1 MSTRASASERAYQHV
16 KRRVLRG
23 GYDGGD
29 LITEGQVA
37 EALGISRTPVREA
50 FLRLE
55 VEGLLRLFPK
65 RGALVVP
72 VSAREI
78 EEVVEA
84 RLIFE
89 RFAATKVIATGSHWG
104 VAETMQAILQ
114 RQQLAAEQGHADR
127 FSDLDRDFHAALIA
141 AADNAIVSQQYDLL
155 RDRQVRMKITALL
168 REPGRFDEILSEH
181 RRLCALLGDGD
192 IDGVC
197 DLLGKHVS
205 RTGQVVANRG

>member
-192 IDGVC
+192 IDGAC

-205 RTGQVVANRG
+205 RTGQVITNRR

>member
-104 VAETMQAILQ
+104 VADTMQAILE

-141 AADNAIVSQQYDLL
+141 GADNAIVSQQYDLL

-192 IDGVC
+192 IDGVH

-205 RTGQVVANRG
+205 RTGQVVTNRG

>member
-104 VAETMQAILQ
+104 VAETMQAILE
-114 RQQLAAEQGHADR
+114 RQQLAAEQGNADR

-141 AADNAIVSQQYDLL
+141 GADNAIVSQQYDLL

-197 DLLGKHVS
+197 DLLGTHVS
-205 RTGQVVANRG
+205 RTGQVVTNRR

>member
-1 MSTRASASERAYQHV
+1 MSTRSSASDRAYQHV

-72 VSAREI
+72 VSPREI
-78 EEVVEA
+78 GEVVEA
-84 RLIFE
+84 RVLFE
-89 RFAATKVIATGSHWG
+89 RFAAAKVIATGRHLE
-104 VAETMQAILQ
+104 VAQAMQAILE
-114 RQQLAAEQGHADR
+114 RQQLAAERGQADK
-127 FSDLDRDFHAALIA
+127 FSDLDRDFHAVLIDG
-141 AADNAIVSQQYDLL
+141 ADNEIISGQYDGL
-155 RDRQVRMKITALL
+155 RDRQVRMKIAALL
-168 REPGRFDEILSEH
+168 REPGRFEQILSEH
-181 RRLCALLGDGD
+181 RVLCALLAESDVE
-192 IDGVC
+192 GVS
-197 DLLGKHVS
+197 DLLSGHVA
-205 RTGQVVANRG
+205 RTGEVARTAG